1 MQVLHLIKKKN
12 NMAQIVGINSD
23 IFRCNLSAIQT
34 GGSKAGVVLAADEVW
49 LINTTNTL
57 TNSGSGECDAY
68 VVGNGRDA
76 ATALKLKS
84 LVDDGVFDISTYRA
98 TGDVL
103 AKYAD
108 IAAAL
113 DGGNNI
119 PEAIRKGGMSVKF
132 VQSSD
137 NKYVQYRL
145 MADEFSAAVADWQG
159 VDDEP
164 TPNSDNLVKSGGVEK
179 AISLTSQYL
188 TAIGKGNTLAYG
200 SAVRGF
206 RAGCTYKFYIENYNE
221 LKDKITEGGY
231 GSVIVFSIEANNK
244 EDFSGV
250 GTNLLKIDVNRIR
263 DTYFFNIPQTV
274 ENTTVEEWYVRIR
287 VRTENGYKVLVAI
300 EDQTS
305 AIANR
310 DYNIFSGNTGTL
322 DSSNQRSQ
330 MIPIPTFNG
339 SFYKLTNLSNQTANF
354 STIDF
359 SGQWGKYA
367 LSCVGGGSIVF
378 QQTKDCDFIYANIGN
393 IDFIVEKLT
402 VPTYNVINGSSML
415 YEQGAYTNNNA
426 KKYYSKFVR
435 TKHLINALADNC
447 VLVMPEGFV
456 VRSYNMCNADGSFV
470 SNSGTLNKKIVLLNN
485 GYYLVNVMA
494 ESERD
499 ITPDE
504 LNLESDGQVLNYLAN
519 KAVDLIEDKASA
531 TISSSTTLFPYR
543 TYKGHYYIVK
553 NKGTATFNF
562 NTKNLNDEF
571 GAGVNSVPAG
581 GSKVL
586 IQTKD
591 CDFLKTNI
599 NNTSFEIE
607 EFKLGDLPVIDGTT
621 FLYEQGYYNI
631 AGNATSSDIYVRTKA
646 LFNVASDFALITVP
660 DGFIIARSFDFDENR
675 KFISTET
682 GTTNYVLLKKGYHHI
697 NIKKEEA
704 DAKIVPSEVM
714 CYGDMLQ
721 DVGLIHPITAAF
733 DFNTELLNVDSE
745 LAGMDFG
752 AKDSLDCWTFQEQI
766 YAKWD
771 ALMTANPTLIEKIDL
786 AEYVSEEY
794 PEYANLN
801 GVSSGNYAATPSYR
815 TYMYKLCMPTSS
827 VNVMDAV
834 RRKVFIVAGLH
845 GWENASQFN
854 TYVVGSM
861 LCKIASNDYYA
872 LGSIYDFYFIPC
884 LNGYGA
890 YHSTRQNANSVDIN
904 RNFPHPNWTKQ
915 GNPGDY
921 SYTGETPASEFE
933 TRLVCKAVEIIK
945 PDFFIDHHTYGP
957 TSYNFYAEC
966 SNPLDW
972 PIFYQNLYAW
982 NYRACKEYPEYY
994 GTKYP
999 VRPNGFGS
1007 INYSAQT
1014 ANIWAHNVGVVSS
1027 QTLEVCTGIG
1037 FINGEPNPSTTS
1049 TLYKAPIIRLNEL
1062 MLRLMLLR
1070 FAEYQLKNGLRT
1082 SFLDS
1087 TLLVE

>member
-1 MQVLHLIKKKN
+1 MGQIRGKN
-12 NMAQIVGINSD
+12 AHID
-23 IFRCNLSAIQT
+23 ACNLRSLSSFGIPAAGQHILVSTDNSAT
-34 GGSKAGVVLAADEVW
+34 AD
-49 LINTTNTL
+49 
-57 TNSGSGECDAY
+57 GQ
-68 VVGNGRDA
+68 GNFDCYIEGDGQKA
-76 ATALKLKS
+76 ATALPLIK
-84 LVDDGVFDISTYRA
+84 TYA
-98 TGDVL
+98 ND
-103 AKYAD
+103 
-108 IAAAL
+108 
-113 DGGNNI
+113 
-119 PEAIRKGGMSVKF
+119 
-132 VQSSD
+132 
-137 NKYVQYRL
+137 
-145 MADEFSAAVADWQG
+145 

-164 TPNSDNLVKSGGVEK
+164 TAGSDKLVKSGGTEK
-179 AISLTSQYL
+179 TISLTSQYL
-188 TAIGKGNTLAYG
+188 TVTGEGNTLTYG
-200 SAVRGF
+200 SVVRGF
-206 RAGCTYKFYIENYNE
+206 KAGHTYKFSIVRFDE
-221 LKDKITEGGY
+221 LKNKIQGGD
-231 GSVIVFSIEANNK
+231 SVVSLAIKANTK
-244 EDFSGV
+244 EDGSGIDKLLLRNNSSSIAEDYYLYIPTEFD
-250 GTNLLKIDVNRIR
+250 GTS
-263 DTYFFNIPQTV
+263 
-274 ENTTVEEWYVRIR
+274 VEEVFLRLGIR
-287 VRTENGYKVLVAI
+287 AENGYKVLVFT
-300 EDQTS
+300 EDQAS
-305 AIANR
+305 VIANR
-310 DYNIFSGNTGTL
+310 DYNIFNGNTGTL
-322 DSSNQRSQ
+322 NPSTLRSKY
-330 MIPIPTFNG
+330 ILIPTFNG

-359 SGQWGKYA
+359 SGQLGKYA
-367 LSCVGGGSIVF
+367 LKCVGGGSIVF
-378 QQTKDCDFIYANIGN
+378 QQTRDCDFIYANVGN
-393 IDFIVEKLT
+393 IDFTVEKLT
-402 VPTYNVINGSSML
+402 VPTNNVIDGSSLL
-415 YEQGAYTNNNA
+415 YEQGVYINNNA
-426 KKYYSKFVR
+426 KQYYSKFVR

-456 VRSYNMCNADGSFV
+456 VRSYNLCNADGSD
-470 SNSGTLNKKIVLLNN
+470 TLNQQCVLLNN

-499 ITPDE
+499 ITPNE

-531 TISSSTTLFPYR
+531 TINYATTLFPYR

-562 NTKNLNDEF
+562 STKDLNNEF
-571 GAGVNSVPAG
+571 GANVSSVPAG
-581 GSKVL
+581 GNKVL

-599 NNTSFEIE
+599 NNASFEIE
-607 EFKLGDLPVIDGTT
+607 EFKLGDLPVIDSTT
-621 FLYEQGYYNI
+621 FLFEQGFYNV
-631 AGNATSSDIYVRTKA
+631 AGNATNSDIYVRTKA
-646 LFNVASDFALITVP
+646 LFNVASDRALITVP
-660 DGFIIARSFDFDENR
+660 DGFIIARSFDYDENR
-675 KFISTET
+675 KFISTEA

-721 DVGLIHPITAAF
+721 DVGLIHPIIASF
-733 DFNTELLNVDSE
+733 DFSTELLNVDSE

-752 AKDSLDCWTFQEQI
+752 AKDSLGCLTFQEQI

-771 ALMTANPTLIEKIDL
+771 ALMAANPTLIEKIDL
-786 AEYVSEEY
+786 ADYVSEEY

-801 GVSSGNYAATPSYR
+801 GAASGSYAATPSYR
-815 TYMYKLCMPTSS
+815 TYMYKLCMPTIS
-827 VNVMDAV
+827 VNVKDAV

-890 YHSTRQNANSVDIN
+890 YHSTRQNANGVDIN

-966 SNPLDW
+966 SSPLDW

-999 VRPNGFGS
+999 VRPNGFDS

-1037 FINGEPNPSTTS
+1037 FISGEPNPDPTE

-1082 SFLDS
+1082 SDLDS
-1087 TLLVE
+1087 SLLIE